1 MIKYIFLLFI
11 LCCSGCRHAQTE
23 DTVIKVSVLRG
34 PSVIAF
40 ADWLENPPII
50 DNKKVQVK
58 VVDSPDLAQALLI
71 KQETDIAVLPM
82 INAANLY
89 NKGIKIK
96 LAGCPIWGT
105 LYLVEKTPLKE
116 PALYVFGNGTTPD
129 ILTRYYL
136 GRRRSDYP
144 LNYAFNTAGE
154 ITQGILAGKVNRA
167 VLGEPFLSIALRK
180 DSSLRI
186 TADLNHLTD
195 SDTLG
200 FAQTA
205 VVYTPTMEKYRIAF
219 EDALRASCQK
229 AVRYPKETIHSL
241 EEHGIFAQ
249 GALTPE
255 SIERCKIHYLSAIER
270 KTPSWISC
278 VSSNS
283 MNLRPSAGGFPMP
296 DLSPKNNE
304 IAKNNHYNSRYR
316 YPLGGM
322 ATIRRYS
329 QPTGADTF
337 TSPTRTDTLRMA
349 RLR

>member
-136 GRRRSDYP
+136 GRQRSDYP

-180 DSSLRI
+180 DRKS
-186 TADLNHLTD
+186 
-195 SDTLG
+195 
-200 FAQTA
+200 
-205 VVYTPTMEKYRIAF
+205 VV
-219 EDALRASCQK
+219 
-229 AVRYPKETIHSL
+229 
-241 EEHGIFAQ
+241 
-249 GALTPE
+249 
-255 SIERCKIHYLSAIER
+255 
-270 KTPSWISC
+270 
-278 VSSNS
+278 
-283 MNLRPSAGGFPMP
+283 
-296 DLSPKNNE
+296 
-304 IAKNNHYNSRYR
+304 
-316 YPLGGM
+316 
-322 ATIRRYS
+322 
-329 QPTGADTF
+329 
-337 TSPTRTDTLRMA
+337 
-349 RLR
+349 

>member
-136 GRRRSDYP
+136 GRQRSDYP

-229 AVRYPKETIHSL
+229 AVK
-241 EEHGIFAQ
+241 
-249 GALTPE
+249 
-255 SIERCKIHYLSAIER
+255 SIIYRLSRR

-283 MNLRPSAGGFPMP
+283 MNPRPSAGGFPMP

>member
-1 MIKYIFLLFI
+1 
-11 LCCSGCRHAQTE
+11 
-23 DTVIKVSVLRG
+23 
-34 PSVIAF
+34 
-40 ADWLENPPII
+40 
-50 DNKKVQVK
+50 
-58 VVDSPDLAQALLI
+58 
-71 KQETDIAVLPM
+71 M

-136 GRRRSDYP
+136 GRQRSDYP

-200 FAQTA
+200 IRPNSGRIHPDDGEISYSLLRMPYEPPAKKPYDIRKRPFHSWKN
-205 VVYTPTMEKYRIAF
+205 ME
-219 EDALRASCQK
+219 S
-229 AVRYPKETIHSL
+229 
-241 EEHGIFAQ
+241 
-249 GALTPE
+249 
-255 SIERCKIHYLSAIER
+255 
-270 KTPSWISC
+270 
-278 VSSNS
+278 
-283 MNLRPSAGGFPMP
+283 
-296 DLSPKNNE
+296 SPKG
-304 IAKNNHYNSRYR
+304 
-316 YPLGGM
+316 P
-322 ATIRRYS
+322 
-329 QPTGADTF
+329 
-337 TSPTRTDTLRMA
+337 
-349 RLR
+349 

>member
-136 GRRRSDYP
+136 GRQRSGYP

-255 SIERCKIHYLSAIER
+255 SIERCKIHYLSAIEA
-270 KTPSWISC
+270 KDA
-278 VSSNS
+278 V
-283 MNLRPSAGGFPMP
+283 MGFLRLIEQYEPKAVGGKLPDAGFIPE
-296 DLSPKNNE
+296 K
-304 IAKNNHYNSRYR
+304 
-316 YPLGGM
+316 
-322 ATIRRYS
+322 
-329 QPTGADTF
+329 Q
-337 TSPTRTDTLRMA
+337 
-349 RLR
+349 

>member
-136 GRRRSDYP
+136 GRQRLDYP

-167 VLGEPFLSIALRK
+167 VSKHRFTTRQQ
-180 DSSLRI
+180 
-186 TADLNHLTD
+186 LTNNRRFE
-195 SDTLG
+195 S
-200 FAQTA
+200 F
-205 VVYTPTMEKYRIAF
+205 YR
-219 EDALRASCQK
+219 Q
-229 AVRYPKETIHSL
+229 RYPRIRPNSGRIHPDDG
-241 EEHGIFAQ
+241 E
-249 GALTPE
+249 
-255 SIERCKIHYLSAIER
+255 
-270 KTPSWISC
+270 IS
-278 VSSNS
+278 
-283 MNLRPSAGGFPMP
+283 
-296 DLSPKNNE
+296 
-304 IAKNNHYNSRYR
+304 YR
-316 YPLGGM
+316 
-322 ATIRRYS
+322 
-329 QPTGADTF
+329 F
-337 TSPTRTDTLRMA
+337 
-349 RLR
+349 

>member
-136 GRRRSDYP
+136 GRQRSDYP

-241 EEHGIFAQ
+241 EEDGIFAQ

-255 SIERCKIHYLSAIER
+255 QYEPKAVGGRL
-270 KTPSWISC
+270 PD
-278 VSSNS
+278 
-283 MNLRPSAGGFPMP
+283 AGFIPE
-296 DLSPKNNE
+296 K
-304 IAKNNHYNSRYR
+304 
-316 YPLGGM
+316 
-322 ATIRRYS
+322 
-329 QPTGADTF
+329 Q
-337 TSPTRTDTLRMA
+337 
-349 RLR
+349 

>member
-136 GRRRSDYP
+136 GRQRLDYP
-144 LNYAFNTAGE
+144 S
-154 ITQGILAGKVNRA
+154 IPPGK
-167 VLGEPFLSIALRK
+167 
-180 DSSLRI
+180 
-186 TADLNHLTD
+186 
-195 SDTLG
+195 
-200 FAQTA
+200 
-205 VVYTPTMEKYRIAF
+205 
-219 EDALRASCQK
+219 
-229 AVRYPKETIHSL
+229 
-241 EEHGIFAQ
+241 
-249 GALTPE
+249 
-255 SIERCKIHYLSAIER
+255 
-270 KTPSWISC
+270 
-278 VSSNS
+278 
-283 MNLRPSAGGFPMP
+283 
-296 DLSPKNNE
+296 SPK
-304 IAKNNHYNSRYR
+304 AS
-316 YPLGGM
+316 
-322 ATIRRYS
+322 
-329 QPTGADTF
+329 
-337 TSPTRTDTLRMA
+337 
-349 RLR
+349 

>member
-1 MIKYIFLLFI
+1 M
-11 LCCSGCRHAQTE
+11 
-23 DTVIKVSVLRG
+23 
-34 PSVIAF
+34 
-40 ADWLENPPII
+40 
-50 DNKKVQVK
+50 
-58 VVDSPDLAQALLI
+58 PDLGNPLPRRENTLKRTGIVCIRQRY
-71 KQETDIAVLPM
+71 DSRYPYPVLS
-82 INAANLY
+82 
-89 NKGIKIK
+89 
-96 LAGCPIWGT
+96 
-105 LYLVEKTPLKE
+105 
-116 PALYVFGNGTTPD
+116 
-129 ILTRYYL
+129 
-136 GRRRSDYP
+136 RRQRSDYP

-270 KTPSWISC
+270 KRRHGFLRLIEQYEPSRRRE
-278 VSSNS
+278 
-283 MNLRPSAGGFPMP
+283 LPDAGFIPE
-296 DLSPKNNE
+296 K
-304 IAKNNHYNSRYR
+304 
-316 YPLGGM
+316 
-322 ATIRRYS
+322 
-329 QPTGADTF
+329 Q
-337 TSPTRTDTLRMA
+337 
-349 RLR
+349 